1 MFITVLEFLMF
12 KQIFLLARV
21 KRSMLVIKW
30 YVEVVLQVARQ
41 FKSKDLRQ
49 LEKIR
54 KISKLDQYCLVLRPS
69 TKLKIEYLY

>member
-30 YVEVVLQVARQ
+30 YVEVVLQIARQ
-41 FKSKDLRQ
+41 FKSKDLRK

-54 KISKLDQYCLVLRPS
+54 KISKLD
-69 TKLKIEYLY
+69 

>member
-41 FKSKDLRQ
+41 FKSKDLRK

-54 KISKLDQYCLVLRPS
+54 KISKLD
-69 TKLKIEYLY
+69 